1 MWWQAIRK
9 RAVNFIRNLFKMS
22 KIVRLFI
29 GEREVD
35 FKTTP
40 DIFYNFTEEDLT
52 NPTVV
57 NNSFSKTITIEGTP
71 NNNKIFG
78 EFWHL
83 DRYQVYGGITGVNFN
98 PSKKTPFKL
107 YVNGELYE
115 SGYVKLDAVRKN
127 GNLIEYDVTLF
138 GGLGEFFFDLSYND
152 DGDKL
157 TLADLTYRLG
167 GDADEF
173 NFTINKETI
182 KDAWIDKTPYCSD
195 SYLWHYIN
203 FAPCYNGYP
212 ENLSAD
218 KCLVNFSG
226 LTNTLSSSVESGGTT
241 YSARNGW
248 ALGTLPDKLD
258 EWGMR
263 DLRSWAQRPVLR
275 VKGMFEGIQRYAE
288 SKGYELDLDETFF
301 RGSNPY
307 YWDSWITLP
316 LLSETNIAGTSSE
329 SGIETVPRI
338 NYKLTYN
345 GWTNTRYRV
354 VFEPSLPV
362 GCSHIDMNVNLR
374 LTVSSYSKQ
383 YMSGL
388 TGNTLYTSANI
399 NGWDNPR
406 AFGGIAL
413 QILCYD
419 GEEILSSNVIGGS
432 VCKILT
438 SKVGNDYLKASEIGS
453 TYWINWGSD
462 YEYAFGDFVPQGDW
476 YYDFSET
483 IPFSFDFP
491 TNTRAFVVSV
501 IWVENIV
508 SNSYQY
514 RLGKLYTG
522 TSLNY
527 FIESGSSINTI
538 GMYHD
543 IAYALSDTT
552 AIGYGSNE
560 SAGYS
565 GAKLT
570 KKALLSTEYT
580 PAEYLLSYCKH
591 FGLHF
596 FKYPNDNVIHIM
608 QRGTFYDWSGA
619 TVDMSEKIDTAEG
632 LDISPLS
639 FDAKWY
645 NMELETVGG
654 DFENK
659 YENTYGRKYGI
670 QRINTGYEFT
680 AEEKNL
686 FEDNI
691 FRSAVDG
698 VAKDKYYLAPVNV
711 NDESVPYV
719 VFQGLNY
726 QLYAG
731 TGSTTVNLDD
741 RYGSVESKPLAK
753 DKYYDGYFK
762 PQFCDA
768 DRKSLD
774 GKNVLVFFNG
784 IRTMKN
790 SEDKLIPYFITDD
803 ISDMGTLN
811 SGKPCWI
818 MTSSEFKSGGTR
830 IAYSTSYLPSFTRD
844 IMPELS
850 SNYINWSWDF
860 GQPKELFIP
869 EAVSVSGG
877 TIYGRFWKNYIND
890 LYDVNTRIMRC
901 QVLKDELKPSP
912 ELFRKFY
919 WYGNALW
926 RLNKIED
933 WNIATSDKGTAEF
946 VKINNASAYASK
958 VIDGEPEITLTVDPT
973 SVPQSGGTVTGTI
986 NISNG
991 GGWYFDGYPDYVTIT
1006 PEQGRGNGSVS
1017 ITIAPSLSASRIVSV
1032 TVFGGEYT
1040 TATAQIAQGVTGITV
1055 NPSTIAAFA
1064 APMTTTLEITDVNN
1078 NGWSL
1083 TAPEWVTLSQDAGT
1097 GSAAITVNIAKNT
1110 GAEREGNIVLTNTT
1124 TSEVINIPVTQDEPV
1139 PATIAPSFISFSWI
1153 GGSNHLNV
1161 TDVSENGWTL
1171 DDTGTNWIT
1180 LSATAGTGNAVIDIV
1195 AQQNDTEYQK
1205 SSILVFQDN
1214 TQSGSTNIPIY
1225 QNAYVDT
1232 PVSVSPTSISAGS
1245 AGQQTFLSITD
1256 ESSHSWTVSAPSW
1269 ITLGSASGTGNGQ
1282 VLATIARN
1290 YDESGRTGNI
1300 IVTDVRTSGTTAVT
1314 VTQQAAEPV
1323 PPSYNCHLNLTYGD
1337 VHAPEA
1343 GNWDYM
1349 LYYSFSGEHPVGEGF
1364 AMANIGGVLLYPG
1377 SPWNPSQESNWEIY
1391 QPFSGDISDTSGI
1404 DIPES
1409 FKGQTIYL
1417 QVELGSGDLGYAV
1430 ESPTVSVTIP
1440 LSGGEVNVTIP
1451 QI

>member
-83 DRYQVYGGITGVNFN
+83 DRYQVYGGITGVGFN

-157 TLADLTYRLG
+157 TLADLTYRNG

-195 SYLWHYIN
+195 AYLWHYIN

-212 ENLSAD
+212 DNLSAD

-226 LTNTLSSSVESGGTT
+226 LTNTLSSSVSSGGTT
-241 YSARNGW
+241 YTARNGW

-275 VKGMFEGIQRYAE
+275 VKGMFEGIERYAQ
-288 SKGYELDLDETFF
+288 SKGYEIDLDETFF
-301 RGSNPY
+301 RSSNPY

-329 SGIETVPRI
+329 SGIETVPKI
-338 NYKLTYN
+338 NYKVTYN
-345 GWTNTRYRV
+345 GWTHTRYR
-354 VFEPSLPV
+354 FAFNPSLPV

-374 LTVSSYSKQ
+374 LTASSYSRQ

-419 GEEILSSNVIGGS
+419 GEEILNSNVIGGS

-438 SKVGNDYLKASEIGS
+438 SKVGSDYLKANEIGS
-453 TYWINWGSD
+453 NYWLNWGSD
-462 YEYAFGDFVPQGDW
+462 YEYVFGDFRPQGGW
-476 YYDFSET
+476 YYDFSEN
-483 IPFSFDFP
+483 IPFSFEVP
-491 TNTRAFVVSV
+491 TNTRAFGIAV
-501 IWVENIV
+501 IWVANIV
-508 SNSYQY
+508 NNSYQY

-543 IAYALSDTT
+543 IAYALSGTT
-552 AIGYGSNE
+552 AIAYGSNE

-741 RYGSVESKPLAK
+741 RYGAVESKPLAK
-753 DKYYDGYFK
+753 DKYYDGYYK

-830 IAYSTSYLPSFTRD
+830 IAYATSYIPSFTRN
-844 IMPELS
+844 IIPELA
-850 SNYINWSWDF
+850 SNYIEWSWDF

-901 QVLKDELKPSP
+901 QVLKDEFKPSP

-919 WYGNALW
+919 WYGNAIW

-958 VIDGEPEITLTVDPT
+958 LIDGEPEITLTVNPT

-986 NISNG
+986 SISDG
-991 GGWYFDGYPDYVTIT
+991 GPWYFDGIPDGVTVS
-1006 PEQGRGNGSVS
+1006 PEQGRGDGTVS
-1017 ITIAPSLSASRIVSV
+1017 ITIAPSAEAARQLYV

-1040 TATAQIAQGVTGITV
+1040 TATAAIMQGSEFAVSPSAISIDYESLSMPLQII
-1055 NPSTIAAFA
+1055 
-1064 APMTTTLEITDVNN
+1064 DVNSS
-1078 NGWSL
+1078 GWTIS
-1083 TAPEWVTLSQDAGT
+1083 APEWIEVPTTAGT
-1097 GSAAITVNIAKNT
+1097 GSATVQIFIHMNESLSSRT
-1110 GAEREGNIVLTNTT
+1110 GNIVVTNVS
-1124 TSEVINIPVTQDEPV
+1124 TSESIEVGVSQGAGVAPYIV
-1139 PATIAPSFISFSWI
+1139 PTSRDFTSV
-1153 GGSNHLNV
+1153 GGTKYLMVWDSNYAGWSITNV
-1161 TDVSENGWTL
+1161 PE
-1171 DDTGTNWIT
+1171 WIT
-1180 LSATAGTGNAVIDIV
+1180 LSETSGSGNAEIEVTVPANTGNSRSATITFV
-1195 AQQNDTEYQK
+1195 
-1205 SSILVFQDN
+1205 SI
-1214 TQSGSTNIPIY
+1214 GEPIPVTIS
-1225 QNAYVDT
+1225 QASQATDQ
-1232 PVSVSPTSISAGS
+1232 PVSVSPTALTVTEY
-1245 AGQQTFLSITD
+1245 AAQAFLSITD

-1269 ITLGSASGTGNGQ
+1269 ITLGNASGTGNAQ
-1282 VLATIARN
+1282 VLVNISRN
-1290 YDESGRTGNI
+1290 YSESARTGNI
-1300 IVTDVRTSGTTAVT
+1300 VVTDVRTSGTTAVT
-1314 VTQQAAEPV
+1314 VTQQAAEPA
-1323 PPSYNCHLNLTYGD
+1323 PPSYACHLNLTYGD
-1337 VHAPEA
+1337 VDAPEA

-1349 LYYSFSGEHPVGEGF
+1349 LYYSFSGAHPVGEGMS
-1364 AMANIGGVLLYPG
+1364 MANIGGVLLYPG
-1377 SPWNPSQESNWEIY
+1377 SPWNPSQASSWEIY
-1391 QPFSGDISDTSGI
+1391 QPFSGDTYDTSGI
-1404 DIPES
+1404 DLPES

-1417 QVELGSGDLGYAV
+1417 QVELGNSDLGYAV
-1430 ESPTVSVTIP
+1430 ESQTVSVTIP
-1440 LSGGEVNVTIP
+1440 SSGGEVNVTIP